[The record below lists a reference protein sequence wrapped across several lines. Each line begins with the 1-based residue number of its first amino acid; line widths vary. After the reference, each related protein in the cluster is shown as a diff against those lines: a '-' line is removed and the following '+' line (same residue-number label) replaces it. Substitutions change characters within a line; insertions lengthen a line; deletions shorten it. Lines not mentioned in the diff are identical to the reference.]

1 VSDYTP
7 TTDEVRDSWAD
18 MRAEDIQQVVLA
30 FAEFDLRAVEGRVR
44 PLARQTGADPMSGH
58 RHKASAWDGHYETCR
73 CGASAG
79 DKHNPHTG
87 LRCTTFAEW
96 EDR

>member
-30 FAEFDLRAVEGRVR
+30 FAEFDRWLAERDAKVRAATLAEVSERVERSFDSR
-44 PLARQTGADPMSGH
+44 
-58 RHKASAWDGHYETCR
+58 Y
-73 CGASAG
+73 
-79 DKHNPHTG
+79 
-87 LRCTTFAEW
+87 AEW
-96 EDR
+96 IDDGYMDGFELRTLLEVMA

>member
-1 VSDYTP
+1 
-7 TTDEVRDSWAD
+7 
-18 MRAEDIQQVVLA
+18 
-30 FAEFDLRAVEGRVR
+30 
-44 PLARQTGADPMSGH
+44 MSGH
-58 RHKASAWDGHYETCR
+58 RHKASAWDGHYEMCR